1 MSHST
6 AVVLVIFTITVPLGL
21 QRGPECLS
29 LSHALGEQKLM
40 QEPPKEKQKEKDAV
54 GFPVWKLSLT
64 PPTTYHHVGGFRKHK
79 RISLRFCRLE
89 VQVSL
94 GLNPGV
100 GRAVFLLEAL
110 AADFRGSPHLPEV
123 ASCSLLVSWNPLPP
137 TGRSS
142 LSSRLN
148 GRLVRTFVI
157 TLDPPG

>member
-1 MSHST
+1 
-6 AVVLVIFTITVPLGL
+6 
-21 QRGPECLS
+21 
-29 LSHALGEQKLM
+29 M

-94 GLNPGV
+94 GLNPGI

-123 ASCSLLVSWNPLPP
+123 ASCSLPVSCPNFRANKRIPSLPQGVPLSPL
-137 TGRSS
+137 TSMVNS
-142 LSSRLN
+142 
-148 GRLVRTFVI
+148 
-157 TLDPPG
+157 